1 MINCFLIFS
10 LQYLLSLMLIY
21 IFPSKLVHLF
31 IFNENVYIKL
41 NFKLK
46 TNFFSLPNVLL
57 DYCVVTYHNHVC
69 VFLYAN
75 FIHFSRTLN
84 EIYNI

>member
-21 IFPSKLVHLF
+21 IFPSELVHLF

-46 TNFFSLPNVLL
+46 TNLFSLPNVLL
-57 DYCVVTYHNHVC
+57 DYCVVTYLFFYYLSIN
-69 VFLYAN
+69 N
-75 FIHFSRTLN
+75 TLLQVLSVV
-84 EIYNI
+84 

>member
-21 IFPSKLVHLF
+21 IFPGKLVHLF

-46 TNFFSLPNVLL
+46 TNLFSLPNVLL
-57 DYCVVTYHNHVC
+57 DYCVVTYLFFYYLSIN
-69 VFLYAN
+69 N
-75 FIHFSRTLN
+75 TLLQVLSVV
-84 EIYNI
+84 